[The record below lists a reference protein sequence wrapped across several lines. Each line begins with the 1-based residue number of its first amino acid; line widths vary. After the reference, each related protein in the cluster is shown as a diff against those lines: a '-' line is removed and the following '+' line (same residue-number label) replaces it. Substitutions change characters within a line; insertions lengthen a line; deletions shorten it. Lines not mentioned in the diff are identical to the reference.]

1 MHSFCMVARVINIS
15 PLCPGWGPPYRKW
28 IVCHTSSPRT
38 DQAVPYI
45 HNIVLIILISHVCR
59 ESVAPVDAPMDYHIH
74 YTVICVWKW
83 RKVLVP
89 DWWRKQIFFS
99 NFSSSNS
106 NRSLTRKID
115 EKERRKIIFISLF
128 VIRYKNIFEKNE
140 LRTVK
145 DLK

>member
-74 YTVICVWKW
+74 YTVIRVWKW

-89 DWWRKQIFFS
+89 DCVDWWSIENGTK
-99 NFSSSNS
+99 
-106 NRSLTRKID
+106 
-115 EKERRKIIFISLF
+115 
-128 VIRYKNIFEKNE
+128 IFEMKTLNLYPYWIFNNDKSKYFFLIFRRLILIE
-140 LRTVK
+140 V
-145 DLK
+145 